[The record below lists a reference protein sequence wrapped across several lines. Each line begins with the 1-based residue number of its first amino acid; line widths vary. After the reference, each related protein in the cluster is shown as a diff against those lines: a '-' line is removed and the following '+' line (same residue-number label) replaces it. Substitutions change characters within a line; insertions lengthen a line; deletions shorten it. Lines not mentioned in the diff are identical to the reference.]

1 MIGIEDAPFAYKYDD
16 YYKILPAINDWSE
29 DKKRIKE
36 GKKVREDFIYDSGS
50 NEDWMTSE
58 ELLNWLEKNK
68 DKIGKI

>member
-1 MIGIEDAPFAYKYDD
+1 MIETLTPNLTGETLY
-16 YYKILPAINDWSE
+16 
-29 DKKRIKE
+29 
-36 GKKVREDFIYDSGS
+36 KKVREDFIYDSGS